1 MALADTHG
9 RPISICVE
17 SAQKS
22 EQALTEEVL
31 EARFTKETPN
41 VLIGDKGYDSRDLHE
56 GLLHQGIHL
65 VAPHLKT
72 RAHPFQDG
80 RRLRRLK
87 RRYKIERL
95 FAWLKN
101 YRRLRI
107 RWETKVENFLG
118 FILAGCI
125 LVLFRAYL

>member
-9 RPISICVE
+9 RPVSIYVE
-17 SAQKS
+17 TAQKS
-22 EQALTEEVL
+22 ENALTEALL
-31 EARFTKETPN
+31 EARFTKEAPQI
-41 VLIGDKGYDSRDLHE
+41 LIGDKGYDSRGLHE
-56 GLLHQGIHL
+56 DLLQKGIHL

-87 RRYKIERL
+87 WRYKIERL

-125 LVLFRAYL
+125 LILFKAYL